1 MDLTV
6 LFLVPCCLLL
16 TQAAPSP
23 LEQDFGS
30 VPTFQIL
37 SCIATENN
45 SSYFSILTHLPL
57 FTFPWPT
64 QARLGIGQVSSLH
77 IFSLSLLKNSEFF
90 KLRFQTRAYH
100 VFQIPLCDLG
110 EKHHLVFVLGE
121 LDVVPLCMSGSLW
134 HCEEEHPKVSKAFI
148 CPIWFIIWKKNLESA
163 SLAAVGLW
171 NSFEV
176 GTLVC
181 IHKES
186 E

>member
-1 MDLTV
+1 MLSGCDGTALTGWNLLPGWV
-6 LFLVPCCLLL
+6 FFLERCGVFTTQNCSNGSDSSVPGSLL

-45 SSYFSILTHLPL
+45 SSYFSILTCLPL

-64 QARLGIGQVSSLH
+64 QARLDIGQVSSLH

-90 KLRFQTRAYH
+90 KLRFQTRSYH

-121 LDVVPLCMSGSLW
+121 LDVAPLCMSGSFW

-148 CPIWFIIWKKNLESA
+148 CPIWFII
-163 SLAAVGLW
+163 
-171 NSFEV
+171 
-176 GTLVC
+176 
-181 IHKES
+181 
-186 E
+186 